1 MSSGSFVLY
10 YVDSNGV
17 RVECAGAKYR
27 IIRLPDGASIVEGV
41 TNARGA
47 TSSVTAEAAEPSPW
61 GNWRVNAVP
70 TVPPML
76 ADGTTRYRLQVQEPG
91 SNRWQ
96 EPLLHSAAVQ
106 RDMELRREGSVGT
119 LQPATSPR
127 FGLVHEL
134 RIVPVVWVLLRTKSD
149 QKPIPNAPYI
159 AYRRDARGREVVA
172 TDIAGRPM
180 RGNTG
185 VDGKT
190 VRHACVDHVRFHFDW
205 PAPGIKQVT
214 EPLVPLHPGG
224 RWSIYTFDVK
234 SVSAITAPRDG
245 AVGDVGGKKT
255 APAVLNAEAEELIL
269 LDAEA
274 WEEFEAISSQVE
286 SAFAGL
292 HIARSGLDSALA
304 GRSAADVRAA
314 EVALG
319 LAEDRV
325 AALLN
330 KDFSKKTDLQ
340 EVITF
345 ESFDRGRTAGN
356 GGVGDRFGL
365 KRRYIPAAKYEELK
379 RRRIRGVPIR
389 VDLKAGARAQA
400 TGTAGVRT
408 GAEVKAKHDPLG
420 KENFDRDAFLG
431 SLRKI
436 TESAKKEWKTDPWV
450 WDAIDAGGNEFSE
463 TVRHSENLTTEKS
476 AQWLRCVAGAGASAA
491 MNWDRSKGSVGGS
504 LQGSAQ
510 AKLVL
515 FEGKY
520 VVSYAIPS
528 SKGWQMSF
536 AGEDLGAIVFMLAC
550 EFYGF
555 VGAKAALTGSV
566 GVSVGNGKSQI
577 APFPRDRND
586 SLAESY
592 DSRAGLPRASLD
604 NNERIVPGALNES
617 APKESEMNGMALKA
631 EAFAGAEAGLQ
642 PSGELKWLPPEQR
655 TPVSFAKLSL
665 DVAVS
670 AGAGASAQLYI
681 YYASGKFRI
690 KASARLCWG
699 VGAKGALDFVVDA
712 GGVFEFVKWIYY
724 QLAHAGFKVL
734 TYIAKDAFDVLSRI
748 LYIVIVEGFG
758 LKGTSVD
765 ALFLSSVDDV
775 MGLFDRVNLSLA
787 RAEKRAQ
794 LAMNINKKPAWLI
807 YATPETR
814 GMLLYQLTRHDW
826 ASHGRSTPSLNLLT
840 IDPQVHYMDINKQA
854 VLAVFKCVR
863 TVSEWGNVLEH
874 MNEGGRKS
882 AAAGRAEGDVLR
894 FLNYGISLTEDL
906 QGDVF
911 DALNAG
917 RELKASGNSYIDEY
931 MKHRARLVGQY
942 PKGYEVATL
951 DNMNQQMLASLDGS
965 TSSEFAM
972 LDGGGSWFADDRQRI
987 MLASISTSEAAP
999 QGEQLA

>member
-205 PAPGIKQVT
+205 PAPGVKQVT

-224 RWSIYTFDVK
+224 RWSIYTFDIK

-712 GGVFEFVKWIYY
+712 GGVLEFAKWIYY
-724 QLAHAGFKVL
+724 QLAHVGFRVL
-734 TYIAKDAFDVLSRI
+734 TYVARDAFNVLSSIMYIAIVDGLGLQGTRI
-748 LYIVIVEGFG
+748 
-758 LKGTSVD
+758 D
-765 ALFLSSVDDV
+765 ALLLDSTAAVERLLRDFNMSLDEAK
-775 MGLFDRVNLSLA
+775 RRAELA
-787 RAEKRAQ
+787 R
-794 LAMNINKKPAWLI
+794 NINKKPAWLI
-807 YATPETR
+807 YATPEVR
-814 GMLLYQLTRHDW
+814 GMLLYQLTRHGPV
-826 ASHGRSTPSLNLLT
+826 SHAVSLPSANMVGL
-840 IDPQVHYMDINKQA
+840 DPQIHYMDINKQA
-854 VLAVFKCVR
+854 ILNVLKCVR
-863 TVSEWGNVLEH
+863 VAAEWYNVMQH
-874 MNEGGRKS
+874 MNVSGTKS
-882 AAAGRAEGDVLR
+882 RDSGEAEGDVLR
-894 FLNYGISLTEDL
+894 FLDEGISLSGDL
-906 QGDVF
+906 KGQVF
-911 DALNAG
+911 DPINRG
-917 RELKASGNSYIDEY
+917 QKIDGVGNSYIEEY
-931 MKHRARLVGQY
+931 MKHREKLLGKF
-942 PKGYEVATL
+942 PKGHSVASL
-951 DNMNQQMLASLDGS
+951 DNMDAEMLARIDGQVSSDFAILDPMGGWFEDDQKRIVLAANDDAEK
-965 TSSEFAM
+965 SEFGNA
-972 LDGGGSWFADDRQRI
+972 
-987 MLASISTSEAAP
+987 
-999 QGEQLA
+999 